1 MRQDLPEK
9 GNIIVEG
16 YLMVINPLYRKT
28 VMLNYTTVETMDEES
43 MDLGFLS
50 LKMVLTADI
59 FMFFEETKTHYY
71 QLFYESVKLALLF
84 IQTSGQPID
93 V

>member
-9 GNIIVEG
+9 ENIIVEG
-16 YLMVINPLYRKT
+16 YLMVINPLHRKT
-28 VMLNYTTVETMDEES
+28 VMLNYTTVKTMDEES
-43 MDLGFLS
+43 IDLGFLG

-84 IQTSGQPID
+84 IQIYSGSL
-93 V
+93 